1 MTRLNSAFKTEQ
13 EEKMAAG
20 DLDGLAEM
28 NSRVIWFNE
37 AINFKTAS
45 SFFFFLNKK
54 VGVIQPFSADWS
66 DF

>member
-28 NSRVIWFNE
+28 NSWVI
-37 AINFKTAS
+37 
-45 SFFFFLNKK
+45 
-54 VGVIQPFSADWS
+54 
-66 DF
+66 